1 MVDNPTKIYN
11 DYVRANLPNSMSY
24 DTGTD
29 RYDINSHSFFKFKNS
44 NWYFNYIS
52 KYGYSALSAYAVNG
66 LEPALVFDFKGN
78 YFRKSATDSTFGA
91 SITHSATTNATMTDG
106 YGPNL
111 VTNGDFASDSGW
123 DKGTGWTISG
133 GVATHSGGTDG
144 NLNNTGYTVSAPSNK
159 TFTITYTIS
168 GHTAGSVR
176 VGLAG
181 GNAQYLTHN
190 GANGTYT
197 GSVTNTGGNL
207 YVRFQ
212 TAGFL
217 GSIDNVSVREAPAL
231 KWRPHN
237 LLTHSGDLTNA
248 NWTNNGLT
256 VTTGQND
263 FEGNPTAFKVTP
275 TTVSG
280 FHRLYKNQVNS
291 NLVNGILS
299 TVTIDLKAD
308 GYNFFSVATNNQHYA
323 VINLSDGSVSLDTNS
338 VSPTVT
344 SLGNGWYRCS
354 ITSSTVSQ
362 EVFSVGETA
371 QTASF
376 GSQNFTGD
384 GTSGV
389 LVAYP
394 HSFRISLGG
403 MVNNPDA
410 STGRESYLPTTTTPA
425 YAPRRGHHIYN
436 GSAWVNEGIL
446 HESEARTNQML
457 YSDDLTRTAWTGA
470 VTVGTVTAGSPFG
483 TFQTLSPLNNSV
495 NLGGAQRYQIGKSIT
510 SGSTYVGWA
519 LVKYSVGSGWFIV
532 NMYDTG
538 KSNEQAFFDLQNG
551 VVGSKQPLIIDH
563 GMVDYGDGW
572 WLCWASSEA
581 ASGSGGVSYEV
592 PNGDGVQSCSAADVI
607 LIAGTQFEL
616 GSTPSSYIPTASA
629 TVTRADETL
638 TVPASNLPYPAP
650 VEVTGTEL
658 VTNGDF
664 SDGLTGWTQNANAT
678 GTSNVIGGQLVQ
690 TAPHGDYSETKQLNG
705 STVGK
710 TYLCSFKVTAKVD
723 SSTSVFINFGRTP
736 VYSGPIANIP
746 IGVFSGVVTS
756 VHPDG
761 FSISTRTDGQITIDN
776 VSVKEVSYKLS
787 IQMDGKM
794 TYADNG
800 LTPTTTG
807 GAGEVSFLLWKSGST
822 DYISTGI
829 DTGGSR
835 LGQYDAS
842 QRSTNSGGQQLSQGS
857 TTDYSPN
864 TNVPFNIASR
874 HGSTFINGATEGTL
888 TTSVYPSRQGLPD
901 LSSTDLDLG
910 FVFMGTIGEF
920 RMWSDDLGDV
930 GITEATLPSTEPS
943 LSLTFDGSENSFIVL
958 DWSE

>member
-52 KYGYSALSAYAVNG
+52 KYGYSAFSAYAVNNF
-66 LEPALVFDFKGN
+66 EPALVFDFKGN

-91 SITHSATTNATMTDG
+91 SITHAATTNATMTDG
-106 YGPNL
+106 YGPEL
-111 VTNGDFASDSGW
+111 ATNGDFASDSDW
-123 DKGTGWTISG
+123 TKGTGWSIAD
-133 GVATHSGGTDG
+133 GVASSNGVESSSTLSQSVNVEQNKLYEVSFNCFRQSGYVEFNLTGTGVTDISTSI
-144 NLNNTGYTVSAPSNK
+144 TGRSVAYLKAASNVETVQLIA
-159 TFTITYTIS
+159 
-168 GHTAGSVR
+168 
-176 VGLAG
+176 
-181 GNAQYLTHN
+181 HN
-190 GANGTYT
+190 
-197 GSVTNTGGNL
+197 
-207 YVRFQ
+207 FI
-212 TAGFL
+212 

-436 GSAWVNEGIL
+436 GSAWINEGIL
-446 HESEARTNQML
+446 HESEARTNL
-457 YSDDLTRTAWTGA
+457 LTSSGDVTGTGWSGGGSTIGA
-470 VTVGTVTAGSPFG
+470 VTAGSPFG
-483 TFQTLSPLNNSV
+483 TYQTITVSISDSV
-495 NLGGAQRYQIGKSIT
+495 NSAQRYQIGKSIT
-510 SGSTYVGWA
+510 SGQTYVSSC
-519 LVKYSVGSGWFIV
+519 LLKHSVGTFWAV
-532 NMYDTG
+532 VDVYDTTSTN
-538 KSNEQAFFDLQNG
+538 KRAWFDLQNG
-551 VVGSKQPLIIDH
+551 VVGTKDASVLQS
-563 GMVDYGDGW
+563 GMIDYGDGW
-572 WLCWASSEA
+572 WLCWASA
-581 ASGSGGVSYEV
+581 TVASNSGGFNVELTK
-592 PNGDGVQSCSAADVI
+592 GDGILGRTFGDTL

-616 GSTPSSYIPTASA
+616 GATPSSYIPTTTA
-629 TVTRADETL
+629 TVTRAAETL
-638 TVPASNLPYPAP
+638 TVPAANLPYDN
-650 VEVTGTEL
+650 
-658 VTNGDF
+658 TNM
-664 SDGLTGWTQNANAT
+664 
-678 GTSNVIGGQLVQ
+678 
-690 TAPHGDYSETKQLNG
+690 
-705 STVGK
+705 
-710 TYLCSFKVTAKVD
+710 
-723 SSTSVFINFGRTP
+723 
-736 VYSGPIANIP
+736 
-746 IGVFSGVVTS
+746 
-756 VHPDG
+756 
-761 FSISTRTDGQITIDN
+761 
-776 VSVKEVSYKLS
+776 S
-787 IQMDGKM
+787 IQIDGKM
-794 TYADNG
+794 TYADTGVGFEVQQYRWQLN
-800 LTPTTTG
+800 PTN
-807 GAGEVSFLLWKSGST
+807 
-822 DYISTGI
+822 YISTNI
-829 DTGGSR
+829 QTITGR
-835 LGQYDAS
+835 TGQPIFS
-842 QRSTNSGGQQLSQGS
+842 QRQSTSGLDGVAG
-857 TTDYSPN
+857 TINVYNPDV
-864 TNVPFNIASR
+864 NVPFNIAAR
-874 HGSTFINGATEGTL
+874 HGSTFVNGAHEGTL
-888 TTSVYPSRQGLPD
+888 LTADTTPTILPD
-901 LSSTDLDLG
+901 LSATDLLLG
-910 FVFMGTIGEF
+910 NIFMGTIGEF

>member
-66 LEPALVFDFKGN
+66 FEPALVFDFKGN

-91 SITHSATTNATMTDG
+91 SITHAATTNATMVDG

-144 NLNNTGYTVSAPSNK
+144 NFNNTGYTVSAPSNK
-159 TFTITYTIS
+159 TVTITYTIS

-181 GNAQYLTHN
+181 GNAQLLTFRA
-190 GANGTYT
+190 ANGTYT
-197 GSVTNTGGNL
+197 ESVTNTGGNL

-217 GSIDNVSVREAPAL
+217 GSIDNVSVRQSPAL

-248 NWTNNGLT
+248 NWTNNALT

-263 FEGNPTAFKVTP
+263 FEGNPTAFKLTP

-291 NLVNGILS
+291 NLVNDMLS

-308 GYNFFSVATNNQHYA
+308 GYNFFSVSTNSNKYA
-323 VINLSDGSVSLDTNS
+323 IIDLSNGTVSLDTGS

-354 ITSSTVSQ
+354 VTTPIASQ
-362 EVFSVGETA
+362 EVFSVGETSQA
-371 QTASF
+371 NPF
-376 GSQNFTGD
+376 GSQTFTGD

-394 HSFRISLGG
+394 HSFRSGLGG

-457 YSDDLTRTAWTGA
+457 YSDDLTRTAWTGGG
-470 VTVGTVTAGSPFG
+470 TVGTVTAGSPFG
-483 TFQTLSPLNNSV
+483 TYQTISPTSNGG
-495 NLGGAQRYQIGKSIT
+495 NLGPAQRYQIGKSIT

-519 LVKYSVGSGWFIV
+519 LVKYSAGSGWFVV

-538 KSNEQAFFDLQNG
+538 KANEQAYFDLQNG
-551 VVGSKQPLIIDH
+551 VVGSKEALIIDH

-572 WLCWASSEA
+572 WLCWASSNA
-581 ASGSGGVSYEV
+581 ASGSGGVSYEM

-616 GSTPSSYIPTASA
+616 GSTPSSYIPTTSA
-629 TVTRADETL
+629 QVTRAAETL
-638 TVPASNLPYPAP
+638 TVPAANLPYDN
-650 VEVTGTEL
+650 
-658 VTNGDF
+658 TNM
-664 SDGLTGWTQNANAT
+664 
-678 GTSNVIGGQLVQ
+678 
-690 TAPHGDYSETKQLNG
+690 
-705 STVGK
+705 
-710 TYLCSFKVTAKVD
+710 
-723 SSTSVFINFGRTP
+723 
-736 VYSGPIANIP
+736 
-746 IGVFSGVVTS
+746 
-756 VHPDG
+756 
-761 FSISTRTDGQITIDN
+761 
-776 VSVKEVSYKLS
+776 S

>member
-66 LEPALVFDFKGN
+66 FEPALVFDFKGN

-91 SITHSATTNATMTDG
+91 SITHAATTNATMVDG

-144 NLNNTGYTVSAPSNK
+144 NFNNTGYTVSAPSNK
-159 TFTITYTIS
+159 TVTITYTIS

-181 GNAQYLTHN
+181 GNAQLLTFRA
-190 GANGTYT
+190 ANGTYT
-197 GSVTNTGGNL
+197 ESVTNTGGNL

-217 GSIDNVSVREAPAL
+217 GSIDNVSVRQSPAL

-248 NWTNNGLT
+248 NWTNNALT

-263 FEGNPTAFKVTP
+263 FEGNPTAFKLTP

-291 NLVNGILS
+291 NLVNDMLS

-308 GYNFFSVATNNQHYA
+308 GYNFFSVSTNSNKYA
-323 VINLSDGSVSLDTNS
+323 IIDLSNGTVSLDTGS

-354 ITSSTVSQ
+354 VTTPIASQ
-362 EVFSVGETA
+362 EVFSVGETSQA
-371 QTASF
+371 NPF
-376 GSQNFTGD
+376 GSQTFTGD

-394 HSFRISLGG
+394 HSFRSGLGG

-457 YSDDLTRTAWTGA
+457 YSDDLTRTAWTGGG
-470 VTVGTVTAGSPFG
+470 TVGTVTAGSPFG
-483 TFQTLSPLNNSV
+483 TYQTISPTSNGG
-495 NLGGAQRYQIGKSIT
+495 NLGPAQRYQIGKSIT

-519 LVKYSVGSGWFIV
+519 LVKYSAGSGWFVV

-538 KSNEQAFFDLQNG
+538 KANEQAYFDLQNG
-551 VVGSKQPLIIDH
+551 VVGSKEALIIDH

-572 WLCWASSEA
+572 WLCWASSNA
-581 ASGSGGVSYEV
+581 ASGSGGVSYEM

-607 LIAGTQFEL
+607 LIAGSQFEL
-616 GSTPSSYIPTASA
+616 GSTPSSYIPTTSA
-629 TVTRADETL
+629 QVTRAAETL
-638 TVPASNLPYPAP
+638 TVPAANLPYDN
-650 VEVTGTEL
+650 
-658 VTNGDF
+658 TNM
-664 SDGLTGWTQNANAT
+664 
-678 GTSNVIGGQLVQ
+678 
-690 TAPHGDYSETKQLNG
+690 
-705 STVGK
+705 
-710 TYLCSFKVTAKVD
+710 
-723 SSTSVFINFGRTP
+723 
-736 VYSGPIANIP
+736 
-746 IGVFSGVVTS
+746 
-756 VHPDG
+756 
-761 FSISTRTDGQITIDN
+761 
-776 VSVKEVSYKLS
+776 S

>member
-66 LEPALVFDFKGN
+66 FEPALVFDFKGN

-144 NLNNTGYTVSAPSNK
+144 NFNNTGYTVSAPSNK
-159 TFTITYTIS
+159 TVTITYTIS

-181 GNAQYLTHN
+181 GNAQLLTFRA
-190 GANGTYT
+190 ANGTYT
-197 GSVTNTGGNL
+197 ESVTNTGGNS

-217 GSIDNVSVREAPAL
+217 GSIDNVSVRQSPAL

-248 NWTNNGLT
+248 NWTNNALT

-263 FEGNPTAFKVTP
+263 FEGNPTAFKLTP

-291 NLVNGILS
+291 NLVNDMLS

-308 GYNFFSVATNNQHYA
+308 GYNFFSVSTNSNKYA
-323 VINLSDGSVSLDTNS
+323 IIDLSNGTVSLDTGS

-354 ITSSTVSQ
+354 VTTPIASQ
-362 EVFSVGETA
+362 EVFSVGETSQA
-371 QTASF
+371 NPF
-376 GSQNFTGD
+376 GSQTFTGD

-394 HSFRISLGG
+394 HSFRSGLGG

-457 YSDDLTRTAWTGA
+457 YSDDLTRTAWTGGG
-470 VTVGTVTAGSPFG
+470 TVGTVTAGSPFG
-483 TFQTLSPLNNSV
+483 TYQTISPTSNGG
-495 NLGGAQRYQIGKSIT
+495 NLGPAQRYQIGKSIT

-519 LVKYSVGSGWFIV
+519 LVKYSAGSGWFVV

-538 KSNEQAFFDLQNG
+538 KANEQAYFDLQNG
-551 VVGSKQPLIIDH
+551 VVGSKEALIIDH

-572 WLCWASSEA
+572 WLCWASSNA
-581 ASGSGGVSYEV
+581 ASGSGGVSYEM

-607 LIAGTQFEL
+607 LIAGSQFEL
-616 GSTPSSYIPTASA
+616 GSTPSSYIPTTSA
-629 TVTRADETL
+629 QVTRAAETL
-638 TVPASNLPYPAP
+638 TVPAANLPYDN
-650 VEVTGTEL
+650 
-658 VTNGDF
+658 TNM
-664 SDGLTGWTQNANAT
+664 
-678 GTSNVIGGQLVQ
+678 
-690 TAPHGDYSETKQLNG
+690 
-705 STVGK
+705 
-710 TYLCSFKVTAKVD
+710 
-723 SSTSVFINFGRTP
+723 
-736 VYSGPIANIP
+736 
-746 IGVFSGVVTS
+746 
-756 VHPDG
+756 
-761 FSISTRTDGQITIDN
+761 
-776 VSVKEVSYKLS
+776 S

>member
-66 LEPALVFDFKGN
+66 FEPALVFDFKGN

-91 SITHSATTNATMTDG
+91 SITHAATTNATMVDG

-144 NLNNTGYTVSAPSNK
+144 NFNNTGYTVSAPSNK
-159 TFTITYTIS
+159 TVTITYTIS

-181 GNAQYLTHN
+181 GNAQLLTFRA
-190 GANGTYT
+190 ANGTYT
-197 GSVTNTGGNL
+197 ESVTNTGGNL

-217 GSIDNVSVREAPAL
+217 GSIDNVSVRQSPAL

-248 NWTNNGLT
+248 NWTNNALT

-263 FEGNPTAFKVTP
+263 FEGNPTAFKLTP

-291 NLVNGILS
+291 NLVNDMLS

-308 GYNFFSVATNNQHYA
+308 GYNFFSVSTNSNKYA
-323 VINLSDGSVSLDTNS
+323 IIDLSNGTVSLDTGS

-354 ITSSTVSQ
+354 VTTPIASQ
-362 EVFSVGETA
+362 EVFSVGETSQA
-371 QTASF
+371 NPF
-376 GSQNFTGD
+376 GSQTFTGD

-394 HSFRISLGG
+394 HSFRSGLGG

-457 YSDDLTRTAWTGA
+457 YSDDLTRTAWTGGG
-470 VTVGTVTAGSPFG
+470 TVGTVTAGSPFG
-483 TFQTLSPLNNSV
+483 TYQTISPTSNGG
-495 NLGGAQRYQIGKSIT
+495 NLGPAQRYQIGKSIT

-519 LVKYSVGSGWFIV
+519 LVKYSAGSGWFVV

-538 KSNEQAFFDLQNG
+538 KANEQAYFDLQNG
-551 VVGSKQPLIIDH
+551 VVGAKASLIIDH
-563 GMVDYGDGW
+563 GMIDYGDGW

-581 ASGSGGVSYEV
+581 ASGSGGASYEV

-616 GSTPSSYIPTASA
+616 GSTPSSYIPTTSA
-629 TVTRADETL
+629 QVTRAAETL
-638 TVPASNLPYPAP
+638 TVPAANLPYDN
-650 VEVTGTEL
+650 
-658 VTNGDF
+658 TNM
-664 SDGLTGWTQNANAT
+664 
-678 GTSNVIGGQLVQ
+678 
-690 TAPHGDYSETKQLNG
+690 
-705 STVGK
+705 
-710 TYLCSFKVTAKVD
+710 
-723 SSTSVFINFGRTP
+723 
-736 VYSGPIANIP
+736 
-746 IGVFSGVVTS
+746 
-756 VHPDG
+756 
-761 FSISTRTDGQITIDN
+761 
-776 VSVKEVSYKLS
+776 S